1 MFKNILFTINA
12 CACLS
17 VATNI
22 EKHAY
27 TLFYLLA
34 RDIHTQFKL
43 VKIWWTSTDDG
54 AHSDSA
60 ISWSSRLRWWKIE
73 WKWKKKTEN
82 GVKTLA
88 MWWYKLKTVGRI
100 RKDRHTHE
108 SAQWF
113 CFLSFVAMVYS
124 LIFGCVQFF
133 IELHWL
139 RLWSKLRHVLYARIQ
154 VRACVCVRVHTE
166 HQCSHTLCPVHI
178 LSQVLCDAE
187 FSIIFLCVFDCLS
200 ESRWIFP
207 QTPWKRAISLLEN
220 SIVCWHLDKNR
231 NAT

>member
-154 VRACVCVRVHTE
+154 VRACVCACAHGAPMLTHTVP
-166 HQCSHTLCPVHI
+166 CAYFIS
-178 LSQVLCDAE
+178 S
-187 FSIIFLCVFDCLS
+187 FMR
-200 ESRWIFP
+200 RWIFHHLSVCL
-207 QTPWKRAISLLEN
+207 RLSLGISVN
-220 SIVCWHLDKNR
+220 FSA
-231 NAT
+231 NALRTCYFSLGK